1 MEIKYVVCVVL
12 FVVIITIVSASLGLI
27 PGTPV
32 FQQGDPGIP
41 QGGWA
46 VLWNTIVYFVH
57 CIGFFLSLVV
67 FQVPGV
73 PIIINSLIT
82 FPIMA
87 GLLYILARAV
97 RG

>member
-1 MEIKYVVCVVL
+1 MEIKYIFFVVL

-32 FQQGDPGIP
+32 FQQGDPGLP

-73 PIIINSLIT
+73 PIIVNSIIT

-87 GLLYILARAV
+87 TLLYIIARAV